1 MTWAQRGS
9 EPGAL
14 ADGTGPMVLIG
25 LDACD
30 PLTVRRMAAAGKL
43 PNIAALSSEGVRAR
57 VRNPYGLFVGA
68 TWANFATG
76 VGPDRHGFY
85 CWDEIDSSTYANRL
99 KPPTIAH
106 PFFWQ
111 ALAGSGRRI
120 ALVDVPH
127 ASFPEPIEGIAVA
140 EWGCHDRH
148 YGLHSQPPGLA
159 AELVARFG
167 LHPVLGERPYAVH
180 DFAPDDHVHRAG
192 RRRTLAESKAL
203 RDDLLAGVATK
214 ARLAS
219 ALFEEGAWDLFVAV
233 FGEAH
238 AAGHQLWHLHDP
250 AHRDFDPEAQR
261 AVGGDPIE
269 AVYRAL
275 DAAVGELA
283 ARAGPRA
290 TVMLLLSH
298 GMGLHNDGTLLLAE
312 VLRRLDIVYG
322 GAGRFSSRDLFRR
335 GSQAL
340 VPAADRLA
348 AALRLPP
355 ALRGSLGRKLGARQ
369 FCTAGERRRQAFFAA
384 PNNHVYGGVRFNR
397 AGREAKGWLAERDM
411 ELLTERLERDLRVLV
426 NLDTGRPAIRSVV
439 RADRLYRRSDADS
452 IPDLFVDWSRSAP
465 IEALW
470 SPAIGTVRAP
480 YDCWRSGDHRL
491 SGQLIV
497 RAPGLP
503 ANRPLPRVAMEDIP
517 VTLADRLGIQLS
529 DVDGAVIPWL
539 GAAAIRRSD
548 PARPASSSDD
558 CATANVLS

>member
-1 MTWAQRGS
+1 MPAG
-9 EPGAL
+9 GA
-14 ADGTGPMVLIG
+14 GPVVLVG

-43 PNIAALSSEGVRAR
+43 PNIAALMAQGARAR
-57 VRNPYGLFVGA
+57 VRNAYGLFVGA

-76 VGPDRHGFY
+76 AGPERHGFH
-85 CWDEIDSSTYANRL
+85 CWDEIDSATYANRL
-99 KPPTIAH
+99 KPPAIAH

-111 ALAGSGRRI
+111 AMAGSGRRM
-120 ALVDVPH
+120 ALIDIPH
-127 ASFPEPIEGIAVA
+127 ASFPEPIDGIAVA

-148 YGLHSQPPGLA
+148 FGLHSQPPGLA

-167 LHPVLGERPYAVH
+167 LHPVFGERPYAVH

-192 RRRTLAESKAL
+192 RRRTLPELKAL
-203 RDDLLAGVATK
+203 RDDLLSGVARK
-214 ARLAS
+214 ARLVS
-219 ALFEEGAWDLFVAV
+219 ALFDEGAYDLFVAV

-250 AHRDFDPEAQR
+250 AYPDFDPAAQR
-261 AVGGDPIE
+261 ALGGDPVE

-283 ARAGPRA
+283 GRAGPDA

-298 GMGLHNDGTLLLAE
+298 GMGLHHDGTLLLAE
-312 VLRRLDIVYG
+312 ILRRLELAYG
-322 GAGRFSSRDLFRR
+322 GAGRYSPRDLFRR

-340 VPAADRLA
+340 VPAADRVA

-355 ALRGSLGRKLGARQ
+355 ALRFSLGRKLGARQ

-384 PNNHVYGGVRFNR
+384 PNNHVYGGIRFNR
-397 AGREAKGWLAERDM
+397 AGREAKGWLDEPAVEA
-411 ELLTERLERDLRVLV
+411 LTERLESDLRKVI
-426 NLDTGRPAIRSVV
+426 NLRTGRPAIRAVV
-439 RADRLYRRSDADS
+439 RAGRLYARSDADS
-452 IPDLFVDWSRSAP
+452 MPDLFIDWHRSAP
-465 IEALW
+465 IEAVR
-470 SPAIGTVRAP
+470 SPSIGIVRAP

-503 ANRPLPRVAMEDIP
+503 AGRPLPRIAMEDIP
-517 VTLADRLGIQLS
+517 VTIAAALGVALS
-529 DVDGAVIPWL
+529 DADGAIIPWL
-539 GAAAIRRSD
+539 ASAAIHRPRR
-548 PARPASSSDD
+548 PRPGSAGGG
-558 CATANVLS
+558 CAAEAAPS